1 MFLAQIPDGTDGFE
15 IIKQAEAVGS
25 RSIRSD
31 VRTCER
37 GLGGEAAVVS
47 QRSDETARPM
57 PAPVRKA
64 SAQRKQAS
72 PRGRVCFNRGFWPVC
87 HSESEPRETTD
98 RARLS
103 TAQILWIFVMLAEFR
118 TARHPRKVLES
129 VILHLVGGLR
139 FQRAREF
146 RVYSPFGNIMLPAPG
161 LQI

>member
-1 MFLAQIPDGTDGFE
+1 MASHDAKPNNDRLILHAISGSQYRGPACVSGPNSDGTDGFE
-15 IIKQAEAVGS
+15 IIKQAEAMGS

-31 VRTCER
+31 VVRAKG

-47 QRSDETARPM
+47 QPSDETARPM
-57 PAPVRKA
+57 PAPVKKA

-103 TAQILWIFVMLAEFR
+103 TAQLLWIFVMLVEAR

-129 VILHLVGGLR
+129 VILHLVGG
-139 FQRAREF
+139 
-146 RVYSPFGNIMLPAPG
+146 
-161 LQI
+161 